1 MTQEEFKEKI
11 DKQNINNLSLDKQ
24 RDLLEKYNIN
34 FDVLNKTIYFGKHK
48 GTRLI
53 DIPVNYMVWLLKANI
68 LKSEDE
74 INNLLAFLKHFKYN
88 IGVDYILCDDA

>member
-1 MTQEEFKEKI
+1 MSTVYMTSKKWQEKV

-24 RDLLEKYNIN
+24 KDLLEKYNID
-34 FDVLNKTIYFGKHK
+34 FDVLNRKINFGKHK

-53 DIPVNYMVWLLKANI
+53 DIPVNYIVWLLKANI

-74 INNLLAFLKHFKYN
+74 WNNLLDFLKHFKYSS
-88 IGVDYILCDDA
+88 ISQL